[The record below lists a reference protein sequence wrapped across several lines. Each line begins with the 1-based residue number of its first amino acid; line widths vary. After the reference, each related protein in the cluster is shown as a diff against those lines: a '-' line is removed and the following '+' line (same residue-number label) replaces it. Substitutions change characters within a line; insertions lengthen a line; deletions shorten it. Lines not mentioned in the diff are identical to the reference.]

1 MERPRGRFNGQ
12 VGAPMDMEDLSGR
25 LRALG
30 LDESH
35 ARVYLQL
42 LETGP
47 AKARVIHEE
56 LEISRPTVYRLL
68 DDLCDAGVASKGLS
82 RPTVYEGTAPDH
94 LFDRRR
100 GELQDQLAHLD
111 RVEDEVLGSL
121 EDLRGQPDGGTEHHW
136 NRIEGDDQIYE
147 TLGTVLRRTEESI
160 WTASN
165 HPPWFRRDVPG
176 IEQAWDTIGARAR
189 AGTQARVLA
198 GLSGKAAQAF
208 EAGLPEGPI
217 ACRWFSAEPTVHFIV
232 LDGSE
237 VFSWV
242 RTGPGDLGAGEEPVA
257 LWTNAPRIVDNQRL
271 FFDRLWST
279 ADETPPADAG

>member
-1 MERPRGRFNGQ
+1 
-12 VGAPMDMEDLSGR
+12 MEDLSAR
-25 LRALG
+25 LQALG

-42 LETGP
+42 LQTGP
-47 AKARVIHEE
+47 VKARAIHDE
-56 LEISRPTVYRLL
+56 LDVSRPTVYRLL
-68 DDLCDAGVASKGLS
+68 DDLSDAGIVSKGLS
-82 RPTVYEGTAPDH
+82 RPTVYQAKAPSR

-100 GELQDQLAHLD
+100 GELEDQLDQLD
-111 RVEDEVLGSL
+111 RLEDDVLGSL
-121 EDLRGQPDGGTEHHW
+121 EDLREQPDRGTDHHW

-147 TLGTVLRRTEESI
+147 TLGTVLRRADESI

-176 IEQAWDTIGARAR
+176 IEQAWTTIGDRAR

-198 GLSGKAAQAF
+198 GLSGKAAETF

-217 ACRWFSAEPTVHFIV
+217 DCRWFHAEATVHFVV

-242 RTGPGDLGAGEEPVA
+242 RTGPGDLDAGKEPVA
-257 LWTNAPRIVDNQRL
+257 LWTNAPRIVDNQKL

-279 ADETPPADAG
+279 ADEQPSADAA